1 MEAPSVCHDGLVAVQ
16 FFVSC
21 FPIVNHIVNQAN
33 DNGKPM
39 MKKEIFK
46 TARFVMCAMVACTV
60 LAVGS
65 SSHATAI
72 WDKTAE
78 MWETDGVS
86 PPPGELEEK
95 LYGEPAEG
103 VQELIREAV
112 REPRPGARQAL
123 YGAEIKPVNLRGLI
137 AEADE
142 VSLRPRAATKAVE
155 AADAGVRRSD
165 AAFDPVL
172 LLSLSYGRDYSYKRD
187 AWISRM
193 YGALLKDPE
202 DFETEGGLPCVFID
216 GVLVNADAS
225 MVDEKGN
232 RLACYEP
239 EYYDTRLEYASG
251 ESDLPT
257 TLIGTLGLTKAF
269 HWGASSSLS
278 LNMTRRIKDTYAT
291 KDMLSPISESDPFGW
306 GSRMPWTTNLSL
318 DFSMPLPFTRGF
330 GSDASSL
337 TVQKRLAER
346 NAHRARAVEGDVR
359 LKNREAVALNYWE
372 LVRAFAQLEALME
385 HREAM
390 EDRERRVLRQLDLG
404 FVTAYDADLVTLELG
419 TLRNREEI
427 AWNLCLARSNE
438 LKGLLADGSNKML
451 LPVGAQDVLATDLP
465 MDVLAGGEGFERAMT
480 HHPAAMAAE
489 EVVAAAGIERT
500 FREKDMLP
508 DLAFGA
514 GLVLGQTDVV
524 YGYEHA
530 WSSLGNIFSPD
541 QRDVAVMIRF
551 RLPFG
556 KKEMRAALTRSQ
568 IAERQARDD
577 LTLVRNRLAT
587 DLDAARGNLDA
598 VLSRVRRVEQELDL
612 AQFAYGSTLEWR
624 EEALV
629 DELELIDRYRDLLS
643 ARLAYIDIRI
653 KERQAYVVLLSAQG
667 LLSQESF

>member
-1 MEAPSVCHDGLVAVQ
+1 
-16 FFVSC
+16 
-21 FPIVNHIVNQAN
+21 
-33 DNGKPM
+33 M

-46 TARFVMCAMVACTV
+46 TTRSLMCAMMMACAF

-65 SSHATAI
+65 LSHATAI

-78 MWETDGVS
+78 MWETNGV
-86 PPPGELEEK
+86 PPVPGEPEEQ
-95 LYGEPAEG
+95 LYGEPAGE
-103 VQELIREAV
+103 VRELILEAV
-112 REPRPGARQAL
+112 REPKSGARQAL
-123 YGAEIKPVNLRGLI
+123 YGAEIKPVDLHGLLV
-137 AEADE
+137 EADE
-142 VSLRPRAATKAVE
+142 VSLRPRAAAKAVE
-155 AADAGVRRSD
+155 AADAGVRKSE

-172 LLSLSYGRDYSYKRD
+172 HLSLSYGRDYSFKRD

-193 YGALLKDPE
+193 YGALLKDQE
-202 DFETEGGLPCVFID
+202 DFEAGGGLPCIFVD
-216 GVLVNADAS
+216 GVLVSANAK
-225 MVDEKGN
+225 MVDADGE

-239 EYYDTRLEYASG
+239 EYFDTKLEAASG

-257 TLIGTLGLTKAF
+257 TLIGGLGVSKAF
-269 HWGASSSLS
+269 SWGASSSLA
-278 LNMTRRIKDTYAT
+278 LNLTRRIKDTYAI
-291 KDMLSPISESDPFGW
+291 KDLLKPLSSSDPFGW
-306 GSRMPWTTNLSL
+306 GSRMPWTSNLTI

-346 NAHRARAVEGDVR
+346 NADRARAVEGDVR

-372 LVRAFAQLEALME
+372 LVRAFAQLETYMK
-385 HREAM
+385 HRQAM

-404 FVTAYDADLVTLELG
+404 FVTAYDADLISLELG
-419 TLRNREEI
+419 TLRSREEI

-438 LKGLLADGSNKML
+438 LKGLMADGSNTVFV
-451 LPVGAQDVLATDLP
+451 PVGTRAVLADDLP
-465 MDVLAGGEGFERAMT
+465 ESVLVGDEGFDRAMT
-480 HHPAAMAAE
+480 HHPAAKAAE

-500 FREKDMLP
+500 FREKEMLP
-508 DLAFGA
+508 DLALGA
-514 GLVLGQTDVV
+514 GLILGQTDVV

-541 QRDVAVMIRF
+541 QRDVAVMVRF

-556 KKEMRAALTRSQ
+556 KKEMRAALARSK

-587 DLDAARGNLDA
+587 DLDTARGNLDA
-598 VLSRVRRVEQELDL
+598 VRSRVQRVEQELGL
-612 AQFAYGSTLEWR
+612 AQFAYDSTLEWR

-653 KERQAYVVLLSAQG
+653 DERQAYVVLLSAQG